1 MKMEKRIRTSAH
13 GGYVVEFG
21 KTVEVQENPCGIGY
35 IMPGF
40 LVYQSARYDTL
51 EQAEAA
57 QYWEG

>member
-1 MKMEKRIRTSAH
+1 M
-13 GGYVVEFG
+13 EFG
-21 KTVEVQENPCGIGY
+21 KTVEGQENPCGIGY